1 MAEEGWTE
9 GPIAEAVARR
19 YLDPI
24 FQTDDAPDTLVLGCT
39 HFPALAATI
48 RAALPPHVN
57 IVDSAATTAAAVLR
71 QLGGAANTNQPAT
84 ANGTAALDPAPAGA
98 VYWLATDGAARF
110 ARVGSTFLG
119 ETLRAEVVEII
130 DL

>member
-1 MAEEGWTE
+1 
-9 GPIAEAVARR
+9 
-19 YLDPI
+19 
-24 FQTDDAPDTLVLGCT
+24 LVLGCT

-48 RAALPPHVN
+48 RAALPPHVT

-71 QLGGAANTNQPAT
+71 QLRGTATTNRPATPNGAAAGDGAT
-84 ANGTAALDPAPAGA
+84 RYADRADPVAQGA
-98 VYWLATDGAARF
+98 VCWLATDGAARF

-119 ETLRAEVVEII
+119 ETLPAEVVEII